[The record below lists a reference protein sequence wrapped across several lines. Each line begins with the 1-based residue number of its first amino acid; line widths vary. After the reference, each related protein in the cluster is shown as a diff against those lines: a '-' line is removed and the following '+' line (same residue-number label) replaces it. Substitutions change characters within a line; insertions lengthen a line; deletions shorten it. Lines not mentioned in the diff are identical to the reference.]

1 MKLERFPMLRNV
13 LLGVCFALLVIA
25 TSNISY
31 PQTAPDTVDQVR
43 IAELER
49 VTGKM
54 TDHEIRIV
62 RLEDAIMA
70 LRDSDAEAKWWYRGV
85 GTALILAVLERILR
99 TAGIL
104 KQTDG
109 MGPVG

>member
-1 MKLERFPMLRNV
+1 MLRNA
-13 LLGVCFALLVIA
+13 LLGVSFALLLIA

-31 PQTAPDTVDQVR
+31 PQSPPETIDQVR

-62 RLEDAIMA
+62 RLEDTIMA
-70 LRDSDAEAKWWYRGV
+70 LRETNDEAKWWYRGV

>member
-1 MKLERFPMLRNV
+1 MDRFPMLRKV

-25 TSNISY
+25 TSSVSY
-31 PQTAPDTVDQVR
+31 PDAPPETVDQLR
-43 IAELER
+43 ISELEK
-49 VTGKM
+49 VAGKM

-62 RLEDAIMA
+62 KLEDALMI
-70 LRDSDAEAKWWYRGV
+70 LRETNEEAKWWYRGV

-104 KQTDG
+104 SKSDG